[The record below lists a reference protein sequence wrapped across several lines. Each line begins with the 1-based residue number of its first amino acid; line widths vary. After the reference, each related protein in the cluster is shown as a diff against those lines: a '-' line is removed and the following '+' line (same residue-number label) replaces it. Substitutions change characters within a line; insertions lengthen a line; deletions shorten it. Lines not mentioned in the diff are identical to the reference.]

1 MKANVAVASWLR
13 FALLGLGAA
22 VSILPSSSA
31 VADTASPVD
40 YIELFKSKIMPCLHP
55 TVKSDAVSVELRKEP
70 ATSGDV
76 TTARVEAFYAGLIKK
91 NSIQADI
98 MVRQSG
104 SIRQLQVKVLS
115 DTSMLHGSCDLTTTW
130 KDF

>member
-1 MKANVAVASWLR
+1 MKAKIAVTARLSL
-13 FALLGLGAA
+13 ALIGLGAT
-22 VSILPSSSA
+22 VGILPLSPA
-31 VADTASPVD
+31 VADTTPVD
-40 YIELFKSKIMPCLHP
+40 YVELFKTKVMPCLHP
-55 TVKSDAVSVELRKEP
+55 TVKSDSVSAELRKEP
-70 ATSGDV
+70 TTSGDV
-76 TTARVEAFYAGLIKK
+76 TTARVEAFYSGLIKK

-115 DTSMLHGSCDLTTTW
+115 DTSMLHGSCDLTTNW

>member
-1 MKANVAVASWLR
+1 MKANIKVAAWLR
-13 FALLGLGAA
+13 FALIGFGAA
-22 VSILPSSSA
+22 VSILPLSSA
-31 VADTASPVD
+31 VADTAPVD
-40 YIELFKSKIMPCLHP
+40 YVELFKTKIMPCLHP
-55 TVKSDAVSVELRKEP
+55 TVKSDSVSVELRKEP

-91 NSIQADI
+91 NSIQVDI

-115 DTSMLHGSCDLTTTW
+115 DTSMLHGSCDLTTNW

>member
-1 MKANVAVASWLR
+1 MKANIKVAAWLR
-13 FALLGLGAA
+13 LALIGFGAA
-22 VSILPSSSA
+22 VSILHLSSA
-31 VADTASPVD
+31 VADTAPVD
-40 YIELFKSKIMPCLHP
+40 YVELFKTKIMPCLHP
-55 TVKSDAVSVELRKEP
+55 TVKADSVSVELRKEP

-115 DTSMLHGSCDLTTTW
+115 DTSMMHGSCDLTTNW